1 MCCRDQL
8 NPPREAVIRPDDE
21 VRKRQSR
28 RSLPIYPDE
37 RTSTERTSMSQKCQK
52 PLAGAANRADLKS
65 VTASGLSSSA
75 ERVVKN
81 DDALCTIH
89 FRAW

>member
-1 MCCRDQL
+1 
-8 NPPREAVIRPDDE
+8 
-21 VRKRQSR
+21 
-28 RSLPIYPDE
+28 
-37 RTSTERTSMSQKCQK
+37 MSQTGQEATSH
-52 PLAGAANRADLKS
+52 AGRQLGRPRVRDA
-65 VTASGLSSSA
+65 VSSSA